1 MKILLFILVLFGFL
15 FISQEDAFAQK
26 KSKKIET
33 WQVSYSYLEW
43 TYCKSNGYPD
53 DRCIEKMKITFENFS
68 EYHVSSITFMLKI
81 KSPSG
86 TTLYKKKHTVT
97 VDLDPGE
104 KAPCKEFYLKEKVF
118 DGQYGFSD
126 SETVANNIDVEILSV
141 K

>member
-1 MKILLFILVLFGFL
+1 MKNLLFIFVLFGFL
-15 FISQEDAFAQK
+15 FISQEDVFAQK

-33 WQVSYSYLEW
+33 WQVSIGYYEW
-43 TYCKSNGYPD
+43 TYCKSNGYSD
-53 DRCIEKMKITFENFS
+53 DRCIEKMKLTFENYS
-68 EYHVSSITFMLKI
+68 EYHVSSISFMLKI

-104 KAPCKEFYLKEKVF
+104 KAPCKEFYLKEKVT
-118 DGQYGFSD
+118 DYEYGFSD
-126 SETVANNIDVEILSV
+126 SKTVVNNIDVEILSV

>member
-1 MKILLFILVLFGFL
+1 MKTLFFIFILTGFL
-15 FISQEDAFAQK
+15 FISQEDVFAQK

-33 WQVSYSYLEW
+33 WQVSDSYREW

-68 EYHVSSITFMLKI
+68 EYHVSSITIMLKI

-104 KAPCKEFYLKEKVF
+104 KAPCKQFSLKEKVM
-118 DGQYGFSD
+118 DSQYGFPD
-126 SETVANNIDVEILSV
+126 GDETAKNIDVEILSV

>member
-1 MKILLFILVLFGFL
+1 MKFFIIIIIFGFL
-15 FISQEDAFAQK
+15 FISQDIAFSQK

-33 WQVSYSYLEW
+33 WEVNDSYREW
-43 TYCKSNGYPD
+43 TFCNNNGYPD

-68 EYHVSSITFMLKI
+68 QYHVSSISIMLKI

-86 TTLYKKKHTVT
+86 TTLYKKKHTVI

-104 KAPCKEFYLKEKVF
+104 KAPCKEFYLKEKVS
-118 DGQYGFSD
+118 DYQYGFSD
-126 SETVANNIDVEILSV
+126 SENVNIDIEILSV